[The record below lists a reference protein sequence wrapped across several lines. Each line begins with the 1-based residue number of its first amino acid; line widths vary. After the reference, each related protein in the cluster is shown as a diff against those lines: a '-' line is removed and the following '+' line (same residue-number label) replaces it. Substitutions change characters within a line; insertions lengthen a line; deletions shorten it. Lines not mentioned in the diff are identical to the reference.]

1 MNRFKQII
9 YEVKE
14 QKNITREHFQIFD
27 GDNLGIRGR
36 AVVSACP

>member
-1 MNRFKQII
+1 MKKRII
-9 YEVKE
+9 FATGNAGKMKE
-14 QKNITREHFQIFD
+14 IKSIFSDFD